1 MSAELH
7 ESWPA
12 EPSSVPRARAAV
24 VALARSA
31 QASADALADVRLAVS
46 EAVTNVVVHAY
57 TGVAASPGPL
67 HVRARI
73 AGRKLLVE
81 VSDEGGGLRPRPDS
95 PGIGVGLRIMSAV
108 TEELR
113 LSNADGEPSRVAMTF
128 DLDVVHAVA

>member
-1 MSAELH
+1 MSTGLR

-12 EPSSVPRARAAV
+12 EPSSVPAARAAV

-31 QASADALADVRLAVS
+31 EATADALDDVRLAVS

-57 TGVAASPGPL
+57 ADMSEPGPL
-67 HVRARI
+67 HVDAYVR
-73 AGRKLLVE
+73 GRKLIVE

-95 PGIGVGLRIMSAV
+95 PGIGVGLPLISAV

-113 LSNADGEPSRVAMTF
+113 LSNAEGEPSCVAMTF
-128 DLDVVHAVA
+128 DLDVVRAVA

>member
-1 MSAELH
+1 MSTGLR

-12 EPSSVPRARAAV
+12 EPSSVPAARAAV

-31 QASADALADVRLAVS
+31 EASPDALDDVRLAVS

-57 TGVAASPGPL
+57 AGASDPGPL
-67 HVRARI
+67 HVEAHVR
-73 AGRKLLVE
+73 GRRLIVE

-95 PGIGVGLRIMSAV
+95 PGIGVGLPLISAV

-113 LSNADGEPSRVAMTF
+113 LSNAEGEPSSVAMTF
-128 DLDVVHAVA
+128 DLDVVRAVA